1 MSNQER
7 STFSDPEA
15 SLDFKYLWTLRTTA
29 PNPMRLKWWDLCKTH
44 STEYFKAVSQEN
56 FRRDLQRRRNNLDPS
71 QAKTAPMSEGTMN
84 SNIMNARKRIK
95 HGMDKY
101 NSLIYRDRNLGK
113 SSSSPTDMEKKEK
126 GGNTSKA
133 RKSKKRRRPVA
144 GSIEA
149 KQQTA
154 AACAKNRR
162 KPSITETAV
171 FAENTVAQAPRTE

>member
-1 MSNQER
+1 MSNQEQ
-7 STFSDPEA
+7 SAFTDPEPP
-15 SLDFKYLWTLRTTA
+15 LDFKYLWTLRTTA

-44 STEYFKAVSQEN
+44 PTEYFKAVSQEN
-56 FRRDLQRRRNNLDPS
+56 FRRDLQRRRKNLNSS
-71 QAKTAPMSEGTMN
+71 QAKTATMNEGTVN

-95 HGMDKY
+95 QGMDKY
-101 NSLIYRDRNLGK
+101 NSLRFRDRNLWRN
-113 SSSSPTDMEKKEK
+113 SSSPADMEEREK

-133 RKSKKRRRPVA
+133 RKSKKRGRPVA

-162 KPSITETAV
+162 KQSIT
-171 FAENTVAQAPRTE
+171 